1 MWIYDNSDDMMQLV
15 LYRQILFL
23 NVWHEMWIYDNSD
36 DMIQLVQLTDVVSEC
51 VAWNV
56 DLW

>member
-1 MWIYDNSDDMMQLV
+1 MWIS
-15 LYRQILFL
+15 
-23 NVWHEMWIYDNSD
+23 DNSD
-36 DMIQLVQLTDVVSEC
+36 DMIQLVQLTDVVSKY

>member
-1 MWIYDNSDDMMQLV
+1 MWIS
-15 LYRQILFL
+15 
-23 NVWHEMWIYDNSD
+23 DNSD
-36 DMIQLVQLTDVVSEC
+36 DMIQLVQLTDVVSKC

>member
-1 MWIYDNSDDMMQLV
+1 MWIC
-15 LYRQILFL
+15 
-23 NVWHEMWIYDNSD
+23 DNSD
-36 DMIQLVQLTDVVSEC
+36 DMIQLVQSTDVVSEC